1 MKKQAKRFEQL
12 IQIESLNH
20 QLHIALEAVYRQTIT
35 LGLSPDLN
43 CRAMMQG
50 ALLAIKK
57 YEQEHRGRV

>member
-43 CRAMMQG
+43 CKAIMEG
-50 ALLAIKK
+50 AILAIKR
-57 YEQEHRGRV
+57 YEKKQQRT